1 MNKKM
6 KNIYILAAAL
16 VVLSPAAMAQNSVL
30 SNAVKV
36 VCNDAVQR
44 GDSLY
49 LDAVITLNNSS
60 VKTCKSLELTPVV
73 EVGDKKEGF
82 LSVLRNGRIRH
93 KVYTREIKL
102 NNLVEIPHYSV
113 AKVNKDQT
121 EEVICY
127 QAAIGWEDWMKD
139 AKISLAADLCGCG
152 QEDAN
157 KLLIADHIRRR
168 PDARYEV
175 QPTLAYITP
184 VAETEKHR
192 AEVGTA
198 YLDFQ
203 VGKSQILPDFRNNA
217 AELDKINSTIRSVTS
232 DKNITPKGIMLK
244 GYASPEGSYAS
255 NDRLSDN
262 RVKAL
267 RDYIRSKNDF
277 PQSFFAL
284 ENEPEDWAGFK
295 AQLVAD
301 SEVPARDEVLGI
313 IDSDLQPDQ
322 KEAKLRALKGGSV
335 FSYVLINIFPSL
347 RRSEYR
353 IDYTV
358 REFTVEEGR
367 EIIKTHPQQ
376 LSLSEMFAVANSY
389 ETGSKE
395 YNDVFEIAVRM
406 YSSDPVAN
414 LNAANISIGKGD
426 YAAAKNYLSKAGD
439 SAEAIH
445 ARGVIKLIE
454 GDLDGA
460 EVLLKKANDAGVIGA
475 ANNLRELQKK
485 REDNALFDSFNAHN

>member
-1 MNKKM
+1 MKKNM
-6 KNIYILAAAL
+6 KNIYMLAAAL
-16 VVLSPAAMAQNSVL
+16 AVVSPAAMAQKDAIA
-30 SNAVKV
+30 NAVKV

-49 LDAVITLNNSS
+49 LDAVITVNNKA
-60 VKTCKSLELTPVV
+60 VKSCKSLELTPVV
-73 EVGDKKEGF
+73 EAGDKKEGF

-102 NNLVEIPHYSV
+102 HNVIEIPRYSV
-113 AKVNKDQT
+113 ERVNKQQP
-121 EEVICY
+121 EEVIHY
-127 QAAIGWEDWMKD
+127 KTAIGWEEWMKD
-139 AKISLAADLCGCG
+139 ARITLAADLCGCG

-157 KLLIADHIRRR
+157 TLLVTDKIRRR
-168 PDARYEV
+168 PDARYV
-175 QPTLAYITP
+175 VSPVLAYITP
-184 VAETEKHR
+184 QAETEKHR

-203 VGKSQILPDFRNNA
+203 VGKSEILSDFRNNA
-217 AELDKINSTIRSVTS
+217 AELDKINQTIRSITS

-255 NDRLSDN
+255 NDRLSEN

-267 RDYIRSKNDF
+267 RDYIRVRNDF
-277 PQSFFAL
+277 PLNFFTL
-284 ENEPEDWAGFK
+284 DNEPEDWGGFR
-295 AQLVAD
+295 AQVEDDLD
-301 SEVPARDEVLGI
+301 VPARDEVLAI

-322 KEAKLRALKGGSV
+322 KEAKLRALRGGAP
-335 FSYVLINIFPSL
+335 FNYVLRNIFPSL

-353 IDYTV
+353 VDYTV

-367 EIIKTHPQQ
+367 EIIKTRPQQ
-376 LSLSEMFAVANSY
+376 LSLGEMFAVANSY

-395 YNDVFEIAVRM
+395 YNNVFEIAVRM

-414 LNAANISIGKGD
+414 LNAANISISKGD
-426 YAAAKNYLSKAGD
+426 YEAANEYLAKAGD
-439 SAEAIH
+439 SAEAVH
-445 ARGVIKLIE
+445 ARGVIKLIQ

-460 EVLLKKANDAGVIGA
+460 EPLLKQAEKAGVAGA
-475 ANNLRELQKK
+475 AANLQELQKK
-485 REDNALFDSFNAHN
+485 REDNALFDSFNAYN

>member
-6 KNIYILAAAL
+6 KNIYILAAVL
-16 VVLSPAAMAQNSVL
+16 VVLSPAAMAQNGVL

-121 EEVICY
+121 EEVIRY

-277 PQSFFAL
+277 PQSFFTL

-295 AQLVAD
+295 AQVVAD

-322 KEAKLRALKGGSV
+322 KEAKLRALKGGSA
-335 FSYVLINIFPSL
+335 FSYVLKNIFPSL

-367 EIIKTHPQQ
+367 EIIKTRPQQ

-395 YNDVFEIAVRM
+395 YNNVFEIAVRM

-445 ARGVIKLIE
+445 ARGVLKLIE

-485 REDNALFDSFNAHN
+485 RDDNALFDSFNAHN